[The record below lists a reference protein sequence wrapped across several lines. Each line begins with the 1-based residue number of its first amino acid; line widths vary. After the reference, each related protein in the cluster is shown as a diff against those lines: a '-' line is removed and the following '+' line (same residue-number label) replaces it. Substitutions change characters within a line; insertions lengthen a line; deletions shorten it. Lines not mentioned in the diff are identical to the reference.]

1 MLCQVTG
8 HPLFVRWARLMGEED
23 RWLKDPRFSNDLK
36 RGENGP
42 VISQRMARWCAER
55 TTQEA
60 VDIFLG
66 TAQIPAGP

>member
-1 MLCQVTG
+1 
-8 HPLFVRWARLMGEED
+8 MGEED